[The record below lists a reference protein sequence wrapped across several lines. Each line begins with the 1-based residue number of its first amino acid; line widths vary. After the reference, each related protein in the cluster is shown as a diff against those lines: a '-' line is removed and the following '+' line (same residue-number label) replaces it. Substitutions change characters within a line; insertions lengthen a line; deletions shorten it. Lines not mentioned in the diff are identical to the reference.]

1 MTETTFVAIIAFI
14 GFVFAGVV
22 YLAKSQGKLLADAL
36 PPWALPI
43 IIEGL
48 KAAKEAALQTPT
60 TADDDLIQL
69 MINELEKRGLVVV
82 QNAPDEPVL
91 KVELVEGAQ
100 G

>member
-1 MTETTFVAIIAFI
+1 MTDTTFVAIIAFI

-22 YLAKSQGKLLADAL
+22 YLAKSQGKLLADLL
-36 PPWALPI
+36 PAWALPI
-43 IIEGL
+43 IVEGL
-48 KAAKEAALQTPT
+48 KAAQEAAKQTPT
-60 TADDDLIQL
+60 LTDDQLIQQ
-69 MINELEKRGLVVV
+69 MIDELEKRGLVVV